1 MDADKEIEQFEK
13 YEKVIMNEKGELVT
27 IPLRRGV
34 ADTAFIDQI
43 TFRIHKDSL
52 HQFSKGAVFL
62 VKDADFI
69 EQISFQLFEV
79 FGFGVAYKLKHSGGR
94 FYEDCYQMGD
104 EDVQYGRVHIG
115 GNNETILVEMTATGC
130 MAALNGWESRLY
142 DFIMKCHGARI
153 TRIDLAKDFF
163 NGEYSPEQAKQ
174 DRLDGL
180 FTRHRA
186 RMPAGESVG
195 TDWESD
201 TKKGKTYYVGS
212 RESSRYVRVY
222 EKGKQLGDENSLWT
236 RFEVEMKARDIV
248 IPFDSL
254 LYPGEYF
261 GGAYPICEKFSSLTV
276 TKQPDSAKKILEMT
290 IERGKE
296 FIKRQCGKWL
306 VAFKEAYQ
314 DKTKE
319 QLYDMLTNEDEELP
333 KRLKPH
339 RFMAEL
345 YDASNDLHH
354 MQQFHQLGFDLV
366 AHIEGKRDVQERK
379 NQFIY
384 GFKSIEENEIASLQA
399 IVDLADEDVDECERI
414 YGKNWKEDY
423 FGKNAEK
430 FFKYFV

>member
-13 YEKVIMNEKGELVT
+13 YEKVILNEKGELVT

-52 HQFSKGAVFL
+52 HQFAKGAVFL
-62 VKDADFI
+62 AKDADFI

-115 GNNETILVEMTATGC
+115 GNNDTILVEMTATGC

-195 TDWESD
+195 TDWECAAS
-201 TKKGKTYYVGS
+201 V
-212 RESSRYVRVY
+212 SS
-222 EKGKQLGDENSLWT
+222 L
-236 RFEVEMKARDIV
+236 I
-248 IPFDSL
+248 
-254 LYPGEYF
+254 
-261 GGAYPICEKFSSLTV
+261 FSSLSF
-276 TKQPDSAKKILEMT
+276 SAFFSFSYCMAILYP
-290 IERGKE
+290 
-296 FIKRQCGKWL
+296 KWISANPVMIANPVITRPL
-306 VAFKEAYQ
+306 VIMNFEA
-314 DKTKE
+314 
-319 QLYDMLTNEDEELP
+319 
-333 KRLKPH
+333 
-339 RFMAEL
+339 
-345 YDASNDLHH
+345 
-354 MQQFHQLGFDLV
+354 
-366 AHIEGKRDVQERK
+366 
-379 NQFIY
+379 
-384 GFKSIEENEIASLQA
+384 SI
-399 IVDLADEDVDECERI
+399 
-414 YGKNWKEDY
+414 
-423 FGKNAEK
+423 
-430 FFKYFV
+430 